1 MKGIRMKSELK
12 ELIRQDLSRVYDHKL
27 TIKDRFFL
35 PLEVK
40 YLILWRKTSWY
51 HQQKLQGK
59 NPFDKIPFLFYGI
72 KLMRLTQKTQIN
84 IPAEVNAGPGLY
96 LGHLGRVILH
106 PDVTLGSNVNLSTGI
121 TIGQCNRGSKKG
133 VPTIGS
139 HVWIGTNAVIV
150 GKITIGDDVLIAPGA
165 YVNTD
170 VPAHSIVI
178 GNPAV
183 VHPSDFATKDY
194 INRPVS

>member
-1 MKGIRMKSELK
+1 MNRELQK
-12 ELIRQDLSRVYDHKL
+12 LIRQDLYRIYDHEL
-27 TIKDRFFL
+27 TVKDRFFL
-35 PLEVK
+35 PLEIK
-40 YLILWRKTSWY
+40 YLILWRKASFYRRRQLTEKKPSSR
-51 HQQKLQGK
+51 LL
-59 NPFDKIPFLFYGI
+59 FLFYGM

-84 IPAEVNAGPGLY
+84 IPAEVSAGPGLY

-106 PDVTLGSNVNLSTGI
+106 PDVTLGSNVNLSTGV

-139 HVWIGTNAVIV
+139 QVWIGTNAVIV
-150 GKITIGDDVLIAPGA
+150 GRITIGDDVLIAPGA

-170 VPAHSIVI
+170 VPSHSIVI

-183 VHPSDFATKDY
+183 IHPSDFATKDY
-194 INRPVS
+194 INRPVSPEQ

>member
-1 MKGIRMKSELK
+1 MNRKLNH
-12 ELIRQDLSRVYDHKL
+12 LIQQDLSRIYDHKL
-27 TIKDRFFL
+27 TMKDRFFL
-35 PLEVK
+35 PLEIK
-40 YLILWRKTSWY
+40 HLILWRKASWY
-51 HQQKLQGK
+51 RLQYLSGKKL
-59 NPFDKIPFLFYGI
+59 PDRLRSLLYGV
-72 KLMRLTQKTQIN
+72 KLMRLTEKTHIN

-106 PDVTLGSNVNLSTGI
+106 PDVTLGANVNLSTGV

-139 HVWIGTNAVIV
+139 RVWIGTNAVIV

-165 YVNTD
+165 YVNMD
-170 VPAHSIVI
+170 VPSHSIVI

-183 VHPSDFATKDY
+183 IHPSDFATKDY
-194 INRPVS
+194 INRPVSPEQ

>member
-1 MKGIRMKSELK
+1 MNHELQK
-12 ELIRQDLSRVYDHKL
+12 LIRQDLSRIYSHKL

-35 PLEVK
+35 PLEIK
-40 YLILWRKTSWY
+40 HLILWRKASFY
-51 HQQKLQGK
+51 RRQYLSEKKPGSRLRS
-59 NPFDKIPFLFYGI
+59 LFYGI
-72 KLMRLTQKTQIN
+72 KLMQLTKKTHIN

-121 TIGQCNRGSKKG
+121 TIGQCNRGSRKG
-133 VPTIGS
+133 VPTIGNQ
-139 HVWIGTNAVIV
+139 VWIGTNAVIV
-150 GKITIGDDVLIAPGA
+150 GRITIGDDVLIAPGA

-170 VPAHSIVI
+170 VPSHSIVI

-183 VHPSDFATKDY
+183 IHPSEFATKDY
-194 INRPVS
+194 INRPVSPEQ

>member
-1 MKGIRMKSELK
+1 MNRELK
-12 ELIRQDLSRVYDHKL
+12 KLIQQDLSRIYDHKL
-27 TIKDRFFL
+27 TMKDGFFL
-35 PLEVK
+35 PLEIRH
-40 YLILWRKTSWY
+40 LILWRKASWY
-51 HQQKLQGK
+51 RRQYLSGKKL
-59 NPFDKIPFLFYGI
+59 PDRLRSLFYGI
-72 KLMRLTQKTQIN
+72 KLMRLTKKTQIN

-106 PDVTLGSNVNLSTGI
+106 PDVTLGTNVNLSTGV

-165 YVNTD
+165 YVNMD
-170 VPAHSIVI
+170 VPSHSIVI

-183 VHPSDFATKDY
+183 IHPSDFATNDY
-194 INRPVS
+194 INRPVSPEQ

>member
-1 MKGIRMKSELK
+1 MNRELK
-12 ELIRQDLSRVYDHKL
+12 ILIRQDLSRIYEHKL
-27 TIKDRFFL
+27 TMKDRFFL
-35 PLEVK
+35 PLEIK
-40 YLILWRKTSWY
+40 HLILWRKASWY
-51 HQQKLQGK
+51 RRQYLSGKKL
-59 NPFDKIPFLFYGI
+59 PDRLRSLFYGV
-72 KLMRLTQKTQIN
+72 KLMHLTQKTQIN

-106 PDVTLGSNVNLSTGI
+106 PDVTIGANVNLSTGV

-165 YVNTD
+165 YVNMD
-170 VPAHSIVI
+170 VPSHSVVI

-183 VHPSDFATKDY
+183 IHPSDFATKDY
-194 INRPVS
+194 INRPVSPEQ

>member
-1 MKGIRMKSELK
+1 MNRELQK
-12 ELIRQDLSRVYDHKL
+12 LIQQDLSRIYDHKL
-27 TIKDRFFL
+27 TMKDRLFL
-35 PLEVK
+35 PLEIK
-40 YLILWRKTSWY
+40 YLILWRKASWY
-51 HQQKLQGK
+51 RQKDLSEKKPGSR
-59 NPFDKIPFLFYGI
+59 IRFLFYGM
-72 KLMRLTQKTQIN
+72 KLMQLTKKTQIN

-106 PDVTLGSNVNLSTGI
+106 PDVTLGANVNLSTGV

-165 YVNTD
+165 YVNMD
-170 VPAHSIVI
+170 IPPHSIVI

-183 VHPSDFATKDY
+183 IHPSDSATKDY
-194 INRPVS
+194 INRPVSPEQ